1 MKNARGPRR
10 MNGGEAVVQAIRQ
23 EGVRHVFCVP
33 GESYTAIMN
42 AFYDA
47 PEMQL
52 VTNRHEGAA
61 CYMAEAYGK
70 ATRNVGVCIVTR
82 GPGATHASIG
92 VHCANQDSTPLVLLV
107 GQVTRRLRGREALQ
121 EVNYSHFFGDMAK
134 WVVEVTDTARIPQ
147 IMNRAFHVAR
157 SGRPGPVVVALPR
170 DVLEETAELDVPPP
184 LRVVP
189 PSPDPKAIAEL
200 MARLSRAQR
209 PVIIAGNGVQY
220 SRARNALIAFAE
232 RFQVPVASAFRLMD
246 VFPNDHPLYIGNL
259 GSARTAT
266 REAVGE
272 SDLVI
277 VVGDR
282 LAQYTTNVYQLFDRG
297 QPLVHIDRDAAVIG
311 RNFPV
316 VLGIVADPRLAL
328 EAARRHRGAGRT
340 RSRAAWIA
348 AYRQK
353 FVEWNTPKKR
363 ASRFTSM
370 ESVMVDMRAL
380 LPKDAIVTVDAGLN
394 AGWVHRYLDYSA
406 EDGLLA
412 PNVGSMGYGFP
423 AGVAAKLAHPDRDVV
438 SVSGDGGF
446 MMTMMEMAT
455 ASQYGVKTTHVL
467 FNNSS
472 LGTIRMNQE
481 ASFPDRVVATDLVNP
496 DFVAVAQGFGFDAV
510 RVTRDAAFAPQF
522 RKALR
527 AKKPALIEVV
537 TDLEIITPDATLSEV
552 RKGRPGR

>member
-1 MKNARGPRR
+1 MSDRNKPRR

-33 GESYTAIMN
+33 GESYTAIMD
-42 AFYDA
+42 AFYDV

-170 DVLEETAELDVPPP
+170 DVLEETAELTIPPP

-189 PSPDPKAIAEL
+189 PSPDPKAIDE
-200 MARLSRAQR
+200 MMQRLRKAQR
-209 PVIIAGNGVQY
+209 PVLIAGNGTQY
-220 SRARNALIAFAE
+220 ARARKALVAFAE
-232 RFQVPVASAFRLMD
+232 RFQVPVVSSFRLMD
-246 VFPNDHPLYIGNL
+246 TFPNDHPLYIGNL
-259 GSARTAT
+259 GSAKTAA
-266 REAVGE
+266 RDAVGE
-272 SDLVI
+272 SDLVL

-282 LAQYTTNVYQLFDRG
+282 LSQYTTNVYQLFKPG

-316 VLGIVADPRLAL
+316 TLGIVADSRLAL
-328 EAARRHRGAGRT
+328 DAANRT
-340 RSRAAWIA
+340 RAGGRSRQRSAWIA
-348 AYRQK
+348 GYREK
-353 FVEWNTPKKR
+353 FVDWNTPKKR
-363 ASRFTSM
+363 PSRHVSM
-370 ESVMVDMRAL
+370 ESVMAAMRAG

-394 AGWVHRYLDYSA
+394 AGWVHRYLDYST
-406 EDGLLA
+406 EDCLLA

-423 AGVAAKLAHPDRDVV
+423 AGMAAKLAHPHRDVV

-446 MMTMMEMAT
+446 MMTMMELAT
-455 ASQYGVKTTHVL
+455 ARQYGVKTTHVM
-467 FNNSS
+467 FNNGA

-510 RVTRDAAFAPQF
+510 RVTRDAQFPAAF

-527 AKKPALIEVV
+527 SKNPAFIEVV
-537 TDLEIITPDATLSEV
+537 TDLEVITPDATLSQV
-552 RKGRPGR
+552 RAGKPGR